1 MEFLA
6 EYGYA
11 GLFICSFLAATLLPL
26 GSEIVLTILL
36 AGDYSPF
43 LLLGIATAGNVIG
56 SLVNYVVGIRGGN
69 WIMTNMFRL
78 SDIEIASAESRF
90 RRYGNG
96 VLLFA
101 WVPVVGD
108 PITVVAGI
116 LKTNIWLFILFVT
129 LGKFLRYLVVTITV
143 MGIWS

>member
-26 GSEIVLTILL
+26 GSEIVLGVLL
-36 AGDYSPF
+36 ASGCNPF
-43 LLLGIATAGNVIG
+43 LLVGIATAGNVMG
-56 SLVNYVVGIRGGN
+56 SLVNYGVGIQGGN

-116 LKTNIWLFILFVT
+116 LKTDLRIFILLVT
-129 LGKFLRYLVVTITV
+129 TGKFLRYLLV
-143 MGIWS
+143 MAASAYI